1 VLVSIQLKSM
11 AISKLAER
19 IEELRK
25 HQNLTQVEFA
35 KKIKVSRSQI
45 NRYLNHGV
53 EPPADIL
60 RNIANVL
67 HTSVDYL
74 LNGKSDERAKASLK
88 NTDILNKFK
97 EVELLP
103 EKEQTTILDV
113 LSAYIRDF
121 KARET
126 YKIA

>member
-1 VLVSIQLKSM
+1 MKTN
-11 AISKLAER
+11 KLAER

-25 HQNLTQVEFA
+25 QTDLTQVEFA
-35 KKIKVSRSQI
+35 KKINVSRSQI

-53 EPPADIL
+53 DPPADVL

-74 LNGKSDERAKASLK
+74 LNGKTDERAKASLK

-97 EVELLP
+97 EVESLP

-113 LSAYIRDF
+113 LSAFIRDF
-121 KARET
+121 KTRQS
-126 YKIA
+126 YNIA

>member
-1 VLVSIQLKSM
+1 MKTN
-11 AISKLAER
+11 KLGER
-19 IEELRK
+19 IEELR
-25 HQNLTQVEFA
+25 QQTDLTQVEFA
-35 KKIKVSRSQI
+35 KKISVSRSQI

-53 EPPADIL
+53 EPPADVL

-74 LNGKSDERAKASLK
+74 LNGKTDERAKASLK

-97 EVELLP
+97 EVESLP

-113 LSAYIRDF
+113 LSAFIKDF
-121 KARET
+121 KTRQS
-126 YKIA
+126 YNIAQPCNNLF

>member
-1 VLVSIQLKSM
+1 M
-11 AISKLAER
+11 ATTKLAQR
-19 IEELRK
+19 VEELRK
-25 HQNLTQVEFA
+25 QSGLTQVEFA

-74 LNGKSDERAKASLK
+74 LNGKNDERAKASLK
-88 NTDILNKFK
+88 NTDVLNKFK

-103 EKEQTTILDV
+103 EKEQSTILDV
-113 LSAYIRDF
+113 VGAYIRDY
-121 KARET
+121 KA
-126 YKIA
+126 KIAYSA

>member
-1 VLVSIQLKSM
+1 VLVSIHFKSM
-11 AISKLAER
+11 ATTKLAQR
-19 IEELRK
+19 VEELRK
-25 HQNLTQVEFA
+25 QSDLTQVEFA

-74 LNGKSDERAKASLK
+74 LNGKNDERAKASLK
-88 NTDILNKFK
+88 NTDVLNKFK

-113 LSAYIRDF
+113 VGAYIRDY
-121 KARET
+121 KA
-126 YKIA
+126 KIAYST

>member
-1 VLVSIQLKSM
+1 MVNGWAQ
-11 AISKLAER
+11 R

-25 HQNLTQVEFA
+25 QKNLSQVEFA

-45 NRYLNHGV
+45 NRYINHGV

-74 LNGKSDERAKASLK
+74 LNGKADEHAKATLK
-88 NTDILNKFK
+88 NTDVLNKFR
-97 EVELLP
+97 EIELLP
-103 EKEQTTILDV
+103 EKEQSTILDV
-113 LSAYIRDF
+113 VSAYIRDY
-121 KARET
+121 KARVT
-126 YKIA
+126 YKVA

>member
-1 VLVSIQLKSM
+1 VLVSIHFKSM
-11 AISKLAER
+11 ATTKLAQR
-19 IEELRK
+19 VEELRK
-25 HQNLTQVEFA
+25 QSDLTQVEFA

-74 LNGKSDERAKASLK
+74 LNGKNDERAKASLK
-88 NTDILNKFK
+88 NTDVLNKFK

-113 LSAYIRDF
+113 VGAYIRDY
-121 KARET
+121 KA
-126 YKIA
+126 KIAYSA